1 MKIILTLSVLF
12 FSFSVFAEDI
22 SDFQIEGISI
32 GDSLLNHMSEK
43 EIEKEIE
50 KNKYMYEYFEEEIF
64 GEVYLS
70 SNSFQIYDYLSFF
83 VKLNDEKYTIYSVR
97 GIISYD
103 EKFSECYKKQDSVI
117 KELSSM
123 FNTSNKFSDLSKHTI
138 DPSGKSTVKSIG
150 FNLNFG
156 GRILTECT
164 KFEKK
169 LKLKNNWGDS
179 FAVMLDSKDVVDWM
193 SLY

>member
-1 MKIILTLSVLF
+1 MKVLITLYVLF
-12 FSFSVFAEDI
+12 FSTSMFAEDM

-32 GDSLLNHMSEK
+32 GDSLLNYMSEK

-50 KNKYMYEYFEEEIF
+50 NNKYMYEYFEVELF

-70 SNSFQIYDYLSFF
+70 SNSFQTYEYLSFF
-83 VKLNDEKYTIYSVR
+83 VKLNDEKYIIYSVR
-97 GIISYD
+97 GIISYNED
-103 EKFSECYKKQDSVI
+103 FDECYKKQNSVI

-123 FNTSNKFSDLSKHTI
+123 FNTSRKFSDFSKHSI

-150 FNLNFG
+150 FNLNSG
-156 GRILTECT
+156 GRVLTECT

-179 FAVMLDSKDVVDWM
+179 FAVMLDSKDVIDWM

>member
-1 MKIILTLSVLF
+1 MLF
-12 FSFSVFAEDI
+12 FSSSVVAEDI

-32 GDSLLNHMSEK
+32 GNSLLNHMSEK

-50 KNKYMYEYFEEEIF
+50 KNKYMYEYFDEELF

-83 VKLNDEKYTIYSVR
+83 VKLNDEKYIIYSVR
-97 GIISYD
+97 GIISYN
-103 EKFSECYKKQDSVI
+103 ENFGECYKKQDSVI
-117 KELSSM
+117 NELSSM
-123 FNTSNKFSDLSKHTI
+123 FNNSNKFSDFSKHSI
-138 DPSGKSTVKSIG
+138 DPSGKSTVKTIG
-150 FNLNFG
+150 FNLNSG

>member
-1 MKIILTLSVLF
+1 MKVLITLYVLF
-12 FSFSVFAEDI
+12 FSTSMFAEDM

-32 GDSLLNHMSEK
+32 GDSLLNYMSEK

-50 KNKYMYEYFEEEIF
+50 KNKYMYEYFEVELF

-70 SNSFQIYDYLSFF
+70 SNSFQTYEYLSFF
-83 VKLNDEKYTIYSVR
+83 VKLNDEKYIIYSVR
-97 GIISYD
+97 GIISYNED
-103 EKFSECYKKQDSVI
+103 FDECYKKQNSVI

-123 FNTSNKFSDLSKHTI
+123 FNTSRKFSDFSKHSI

-150 FNLNFG
+150 FNLNSG
-156 GRILTECT
+156 GRVLTECT

-179 FAVMLDSKDVVDWM
+179 FAVMLDSKDVIDWM

>member
-1 MKIILTLSVLF
+1 MKILLTLFVLF
-12 FSFSVFAEDI
+12 FSSPLFAEDI

-32 GDSLLNHMSEK
+32 GDSLLNHMSKK

-50 KNKYMYEYFEEEIF
+50 NNKYMYEYFEVKLF
-64 GEVYLS
+64 GEVYLR
-70 SNSFQIYDYLSFF
+70 SNSFQNYEYLSFF
-83 VKLNDEKYTIYSVR
+83 VKLNDEKYIIYSVR
-97 GIISYD
+97 GIISYNENFD
-103 EKFSECYKKQDSVI
+103 ECYKKQDSVI
-117 KELSSM
+117 KELFSM
-123 FNTSNKFSDLSKHTI
+123 FNTSNKFSDFSNHSI

-150 FNLNFG
+150 FNLNSG

-179 FAVMLDSKDVVDWM
+179 FAVMLDSKDVIDWM
-193 SLY
+193 NLY

>member
-1 MKIILTLSVLF
+1 MKVLITLYVLF
-12 FSFSVFAEDI
+12 FSTSMFAEDI

-32 GDSLLNHMSEK
+32 GDSLLNHMSKK

-50 KNKYMYEYFEEEIF
+50 NNKYMYEYFEVKLF

-70 SNSFQIYDYLSFF
+70 SNSFQTYEYLSFF
-83 VKLNDEKYTIYSVR
+83 VKLNDEKYIIYSVR
-97 GIISYD
+97 GIISYNED
-103 EKFSECYKKQDSVI
+103 FDECYKKQNSVI

-123 FNTSNKFSDLSKHTI
+123 FNTSRKFSDFSKHSI

-150 FNLNFG
+150 FNLNSG
-156 GRILTECT
+156 GRVLTECT

-179 FAVMLDSKDVVDWM
+179 FAVMLDSKDVIDWM

>member
-1 MKIILTLSVLF
+1 MKIILSLLILF
-12 FSFSVFAEDI
+12 FSSSVVAEDI

-50 KNKYMYEYFEEEIF
+50 RNKYMYEYFEEELF

-70 SNSFQIYDYLSFF
+70 SNSFQTYEYLSFF
-83 VKLNDEKYTIYSVR
+83 VKLNDEKHIIYSVR
-97 GIISYD
+97 GIISYNENFD
-103 EKFSECYKKQDSVI
+103 ECYKKQDSVI

-123 FNTSNKFSDLSKHTI
+123 FNTSNKFSDFSNHSI

-150 FNLNFG
+150 FNLSSG

-169 LKLKNNWGDS
+169 LKLKNNWNDA
-179 FAVMLDSKDVVDWM
+179 FAVMLDSKDVIDWM
-193 SLY
+193 NLY

>member
-1 MKIILTLSVLF
+1 MKVLITLYVLF
-12 FSFSVFAEDI
+12 FSTSMFAEDM

-32 GDSLLNHMSEK
+32 GDSLLNYMSEK

-50 KNKYMYEYFEEEIF
+50 KNKYMYEYFEVELF

-70 SNSFQIYDYLSFF
+70 SNSFQTYEYLSFF
-83 VKLNDEKYTIYSVR
+83 VKLNDEKYIIYSVR
-97 GIISYD
+97 GIISYNED
-103 EKFSECYKKQDSVI
+103 FDECYKKQNSVI

-123 FNTSNKFSDLSKHTI
+123 FNTSSKFSDFSKHSI

-150 FNLNFG
+150 FNLNSG
-156 GRILTECT
+156 GRVLTECT

-179 FAVMLDSKDVVDWM
+179 FAVMLDSKDVIDWM